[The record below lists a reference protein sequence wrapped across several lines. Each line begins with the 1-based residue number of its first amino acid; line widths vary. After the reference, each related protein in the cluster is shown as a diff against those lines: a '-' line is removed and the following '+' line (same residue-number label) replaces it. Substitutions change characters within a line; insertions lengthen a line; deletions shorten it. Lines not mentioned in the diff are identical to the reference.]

1 MGGTWPKSLVT
12 GGLSVLFVIR
22 KRIRI
27 DMATLNDFENEVSET
42 LQESGLMAPT
52 PESKDFE
59 AAFDGGPSET
69 SESEVESEPSDDD
82 GEQDFRARIWNAE
95 TECRKKELMVE
106 LAKEDLKEAK
116 AAYDDAVDRLRKLAR
131 DAQQP
136 TLFNL
141 ADGKPADE
149 SWKERDFHE
158 WLDDV
163 VIDGL
168 GDTKREALKDANID
182 TFGDFEQLRVEAGKT
197 VQHLSKLLPKG
208 FGKPVTDEIE
218 KAFLA
223 ARDE

>member
-1 MGGTWPKSLVT
+1 
-12 GGLSVLFVIR
+12 
-22 KRIRI
+22 
-27 DMATLNDFENEVSET
+27 MATLNDFENEVTET
-42 LQESGLMAPT
+42 FQESGLMAPT
-52 PESKDFE
+52 PESKAFE
-59 AAFDGGPSET
+59 ESFETPDKSEA
-69 SESEVESEPSDDD
+69 ESDDD

-131 DAQQP
+131 EATQP

-163 VIDGL
+163 EIDGL

-182 TFGDFEQLRVEAGKT
+182 TFGDFEQLRVEAAKT

-218 KAFLA
+218 KLFLA
-223 ARDE
+223 EKDK

>member
-1 MGGTWPKSLVT
+1 VSDERLYDEVGQ
-12 GGLSVLFVIR
+12 
-22 KRIRI
+22 
-27 DMATLNDFENEVSET
+27 AFET
-42 LQESGLMAPT
+42 AGLMAPT
-52 PESKDFE
+52 QESEDFE
-59 AAFDGGPSET
+59 AAMKSLGPLES
-69 SESEVESEPSDDD
+69 SESEDD
-82 GEQDFRARIWNAE
+82 GETDFRARIWNAE

-116 AAYDDAVDRLRKLAR
+116 AAYDDAVHRLRKLAR
-131 DAQQP
+131 EATQP
-136 TLFNL
+136 TLFEM
-141 ADGKPADE
+141 AGDGKPADE

-163 VIDGL
+163 EIDGL

-182 TFGDFEQLRVEAGKT
+182 TFGDFEQLRVEAAKT

>member
-1 MGGTWPKSLVT
+1 
-12 GGLSVLFVIR
+12 
-22 KRIRI
+22 
-27 DMATLNDFENEVSET
+27 MATLNDFENEVTET
-42 LQESGLMAPT
+42 FQESGLMAPT
-52 PESKDFE
+52 PESKAFE
-59 AAFDGGPSET
+59 DSF
-69 SESEVESEPSDDD
+69 ESPEKPEAESDED
-82 GEQDFRARIWNAE
+82 DFRARIWNAE

-131 DAQQP
+131 EATQP
-136 TLFNL
+136 TLFEMAGNS
-141 ADGKPADE
+141 KPVDE

-163 VIDGL
+163 DIDGL
-168 GDTKREALKDANID
+168 GDTKREALRDANID
-182 TFGDFEQLRVEAGKT
+182 TFGDFEQLRVEAAKT

>member
-1 MGGTWPKSLVT
+1 MGGIWPKSLVT
-12 GGLSVLFVIR
+12 GGLSVLLGIS

-27 DMATLNDFENEVSET
+27 DMATLNDFEIVDEVAGELAVIPGIERNATVEGSE
-42 LQESGLMAPT
+42 Q
-52 PESKDFE
+52 PEKSE
-59 AAFDGGPSET
+59 AE
-69 SESEVESEPSDDD
+69 SDDD

-131 DAQQP
+131 EATQP
-136 TLFNL
+136 TLFEM
-141 ADGKPADE
+141 AGSGKPADE

-163 VIDGL
+163 EIDGL

-182 TFGDFEQLRVEAGKT
+182 TFGDFEQLRVEAAKT

-223 ARDE
+223 EKDK

>member
-1 MGGTWPKSLVT
+1 
-12 GGLSVLFVIR
+12 
-22 KRIRI
+22 
-27 DMATLNDFENEVSET
+27 MATLNDFENEVSET
-42 LQESGLMAPT
+42 FVESGLMAPT
-52 PESKDFE
+52 PESKAFE
-59 AAFDGGPSET
+59 DSFEQPEKSEA
-69 SESEVESEPSDDD
+69 ESDDGD
-82 GEQDFRARIWNAE
+82 QDFRARIWNAE

-106 LAKEDLKEAK
+106 LAKEELKEAK

-131 DAQQP
+131 EATQP
-136 TLFNL
+136 TLFEM
-141 ADGKPADE
+141 AGSGKPVDE

-182 TFGDFEQLRVEAGKT
+182 TFGDFEQLRVEAAKT

-218 KAFLA
+218 KLFLA
-223 ARDE
+223 EKDK

>member
-1 MGGTWPKSLVT
+1 VSTDLTQEVGQ
-12 GGLSVLFVIR
+12 
-22 KRIRI
+22 
-27 DMATLNDFENEVSET
+27 AFET
-42 LQESGLMAPT
+42 AGLMAPT
-52 PESKDFE
+52 PESKAFE
-59 AAFDGGPSET
+59 ESFETPEKSEA
-69 SESEVESEPSDDD
+69 ESDED
-82 GEQDFRARIWNAE
+82 DFRARIWNAE

-131 DAQQP
+131 EATQP
-136 TLFNL
+136 TLFGM
-141 ADGKPADE
+141 AETSKPADE

-158 WLDDV
+158 WLDGV
-163 VIDGL
+163 EIDGL
-168 GDTKREALKDANID
+168 GQTKREALRDADID
-182 TFGDFEQLRVEAGKT
+182 TFGDFEQLRVEAAKT